1 MAASRK
7 YNIKHDET
15 KGWIYLFKNDKLIRD
30 RPFHTRRMRRQWM
43 NEFLD
48 ACKKGTEDSYYIDIK
63 LDH

>member
-1 MAASRK
+1 MGGSRN
-7 YNIKHDET
+7 YNIKNDET

-63 LDH
+63 LEM